1 MVKILATDGL
11 HKDGV
16 TLLHEAGYTVDIE
29 NVETAQLPNVL
40 PAYDVVIVR
49 SATEI
54 RKALIDQ
61 CPNLKII
68 ARAGVGLSNIDVD
81 YAREKG
87 ITVMDTP
94 AASSKSV
101 AELVFAHMFS
111 ISRNLHLAHRQ
122 MQERGRSEFK
132 AMKEACSNGFQLHNR
147 TLGIVGFGRI
157 GREVARIGVGLG
169 MKVMPVDLVV
179 DEADIGINVYNSG
192 NVRLS
197 VHLDTYEWE
206 EVLSASDF
214 LTIHVPF
221 HGGKAII
228 GAEEIA
234 QMKNGSVLINT
245 ARGGAIDEK
254 ALLEALNSGKLSG
267 AGLDVYED
275 EPMPLQALLEH
286 PGISCSP
293 HIGAST
299 LEARTNIGLEL
310 ADKILAFFG
319 DDK

>member
-1 MVKILATDGL
+1 MIKILATDGL

-16 TLLHEAGYTVDIE
+16 TLLHEAGYTVDIKH
-29 NVETAQLPNVL
+29 VPSDQLPEVL

-54 RKALIDQ
+54 RKSLIDV

-68 ARAGVGLSNIDVD
+68 ARAGVGLNNIDVE

-87 ITVMDTP
+87 IAIMDTP
-94 AASSKSV
+94 TASSKSV

-111 ISRNLHLAHRQ
+111 ISRNLHTAHQQ
-122 MQERGRSEFK
+122 MGTRGHNEFK
-132 AMKEACSNGFQLHNR
+132 EMKTACSNGLQLFNR
-147 TLGIVGFGRI
+147 TLGIIGFGRI

-206 EVLSASDF
+206 EVLANSDY

-221 HGGKAII
+221 SGGKALV

-234 QMKNGSVLINT
+234 QMKDGAVVINT
-245 ARGGAIDEK
+245 ARGGAIDEQ
-254 ALLEALNSGKLSG
+254 ALLDALDSGKLLG
-267 AGLDVYED
+267 AGLDVYEN
-275 EPMPLQALLEH
+275 EPNPRQELLDH
-286 PGISCSP
+286 PKISCSP

-299 LEARTNIGLEL
+299 LEARGNIGLEL

>member
-11 HKDGV
+11 HQDGV
-16 TLLHEAGYTVDIE
+16 TLLNEAGYQVDIE
-29 NVETAQLPNVL
+29 KVPAKDLPGVL

-61 CPNLKII
+61 CSNLKII
-68 ARAGVGLSNIDVD
+68 ARAGVGLNNIDAD

-87 ITVMDTP
+87 ITVMNTP

-101 AELVFAHMFS
+101 AELVFAHMFTL
-111 ISRNLHLAHRQ
+111 SRNLQAAHRD
-122 MQERGRSEFK
+122 MPARGRSEFR
-132 AMKEACSNGFQLHNR
+132 AMKEECSGGIQLHNR

-206 EVLSASDF
+206 EVLSNSDY
-214 LTIHVPF
+214 LTLHVPF
-221 HGGKAII
+221 KGGKALI

-234 QMKNGSVLINT
+234 RMKDGAMLFNT
-245 ARGGAIDEK
+245 ARGGAIDET
-254 ALLEALNSGKLSG
+254 ALLDALNSGKLRG
-267 AGLDVYED
+267 AGLDVFED
-275 EPMPLQALLEH
+275 EPAPKQALMEH
-286 PGISCSP
+286 PLISCSP

-299 LEARTNIGLEL
+299 DEARANIGLEL